1 MPLARLYSFDPTP
14 FKTAAGIEA
23 ALWTELVHTGE
34 AADNRLWPRLAA
46 SAEVAWSPTQQ
57 RSYDGFV
64 KRMGALRPHL
74 DAMGIQYHPEPD
86 LGWADSHKGH

>member
-1 MPLARLYSFDPTP
+1 MAFGFLGVLL
-14 FKTAAGIEA
+14 AAG
-23 ALWTELVHTGE
+23 T
-34 AADNRLWPRLAA
+34 AA
-46 SAEVAWSPTQQ
+46 SALAAPAVSQLKDIPSGYTQTPMSVSYTHLDVYKRQQQ